1 MILKSENRGYTC
13 DQKCDQ
19 VTLPN
24 IKSSSS
30 GSFDRWLPLL
40 PPSSHT
46 FETIRGK
53 KSVLLSNMTVILLVT
68 AVQSQDQAD
77 ICH

>member
-1 MILKSENRGYTC
+1 MIPKSENRGYPC

-30 GSFDRWLPLL
+30 GSFDRWLLLL
-40 PPSSHT
+40 PPSCHT
-46 FETIRGK
+46 YETIRGK
-53 KSVLLSNMTVILLVT
+53 KSVVVSNMTVILLVT